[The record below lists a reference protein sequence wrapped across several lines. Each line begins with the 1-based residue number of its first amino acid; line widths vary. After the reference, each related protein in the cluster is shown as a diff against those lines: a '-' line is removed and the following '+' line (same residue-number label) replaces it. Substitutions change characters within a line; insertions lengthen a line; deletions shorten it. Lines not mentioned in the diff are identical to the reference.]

1 MHISLEGEDENGG
14 GGGDVLSCDLAY
26 LITHDSFIAA
36 YEDALSMKKLIAKV
50 TAGTSVAAETKQG
63 TVISPWYFRDPLDA
77 EFDLCKSL
85 YDRIT
90 LSSSSGNS
98 RGLRAALQSVGGEF
112 RSSVAAAAV
121 ATCRNDS
128 ADESKLEASLPLYA
142 YSTVHASA
150 AGTESDATLY
160 ATILGSAALSA
171 TFLGSTLPSRKAAP
185 NAKVALRPD
194 DWQAAITHA
203 CTAAPGN
210 ETFADG
216 ALCALDIVTYNR

>member
-1 MHISLEGEDENGG
+1 MHMSLE
-14 GGGDVLSCDLAY
+14 GGDVLSCDLAY
-26 LITHDSFIAA
+26 LTTHDPFIAA

-63 TVISPWYFRDPLDA
+63 VVISPWYFRDPLDA

-85 YDRIT
+85 YDRMAR
-90 LSSSSGNS
+90 SSSSSDSS
-98 RGLRAALQSVGGEF
+98 RGLRAALKSVEGEF
-112 RSSVAAAAV
+112 RSSVAAAAAA
-121 ATCRNDS
+121 ATGRNDC
-128 ADESKLEASLPLYA
+128 ADESKQEAPLPLDA
-142 YSTVHASA
+142 HSAIPAAAVA
-150 AGTESDATLY
+150 AGMESDATLY

-171 TFLGSTLPSRKAAP
+171 TFLGSTLSSRKVSP
-185 NAKVALRPD
+185 NAEVALRAD
-194 DWQAAITHA
+194 DWQAAIAHA